1 MCCQGDQHSTLNTLF
16 TINSKLI
23 LSERKFFFH
32 FLSQFITANTGNL
45 DGVKSEVV
53 ACVQEDLVQ
62 NVVQEPVYKCQ
73 EKQKE
78 NCHITFV
85 TTFKS
90 HSEEDCADH
99 FEKKCQI
106 RKGIS
111 QNVQLYFT
119 LLASYKCIQIEPFVN
134 SFRQEASVEK
144 IINCYQ

>member
-1 MCCQGDQHSTLNTLF
+1 M
-16 TINSKLI
+16 
-23 LSERKFFFH
+23 
-32 FLSQFITANTGNL
+32 
-45 DGVKSEVV
+45 
-53 ACVQEDLVQ
+53 Q